1 MRIITALIHVTDN
14 DKAKDFIDKLFSAAQ
29 DESLGF
35 SVVALSNDDEFK
47 RMELIEEAIDGERDD
62 LISEIINKHNV
73 HLVESIDELA
83 GY

>member
-14 DKAKDFIDKLFSAAQ
+14 DKAQDFIDKLFSAVQ

-73 HLVESIDELA
+73 HLVDLIDDLD